1 MLLDWRRSVRRFART
16 RCEVVREA
24 DFVRLGT
31 RAIDVS
37 TDGLFLMTEIP
48 AELGLPVILTFELP
62 HLNLWVDAEGHVAR
76 VAHGRR
82 LGDFAMGLGIA
93 FDKVDPEGLA
103 RLRIAL
109 RKLPPVLPGPLST
122 PGLTRRSGMVAL
134 ASLA

>member
-31 RAIDVS
+31 RALDVS
-37 TDGLFLMTEIP
+37 TDGLFLMTEIE

-62 HLNLWVDAEGHVAR
+62 HTGLWVDAEGHVAR
-76 VAHGRR
+76 VAQGRR

-93 FDKVDPEGLA
+93 FDTVDAEGLA
-103 RLRIAL
+103 RLRSAL
-109 RKLPPVLPGPLST
+109 RKLPPVLPGRLTT
-122 PGLTRRSGMVAL
+122 PGLSRRPHTAAHSAT
-134 ASLA
+134 A

>member
-37 TDGLFLMTEIP
+37 ADGLFLMTEMD

-62 HLNLWVDAEGHVAR
+62 NLNLWVDAEGHVAR
-76 VAHGRR
+76 VAQGRR

-93 FDKVDPEGLA
+93 FDKVDTEGLA
-103 RLRIAL
+103 RLRAAL
-109 RKLPPVLPGPLST
+109 RKLPPVLPGPLVT
-122 PGLTRRSGMVAL
+122 PGLTRRPRTVAL
-134 ASLA
+134 AAIL